1 MIGNT
6 NVILKEDKKGEYMQN
21 MNWNYPTNIWFG
33 VDRAKQIQEACNQL
47 NVKNPL
53 IVTDPG
59 LLKTPIIDQINSD
72 LSKKTTVYSEVQGNP
87 TGSNVTNGVKVFLDG
102 NHDGVI
108 AIGGGS
114 GMDAGK
120 GIAFLAHQSLP
131 LWDFEDIGDWWTK
144 ADSSVIKPIIAIPT
158 TAGTGSEVG
167 RAGVFL
173 NEDNHKKKI
182 IFHPKML
189 PEIAILDP
197 SLTLNLPKG
206 ITAGTGMD
214 ALAHCIEAFSSPFY
228 HPMAEG
234 TAVEGLRLVKEN
246 IQEVYHNGINIEARA
261 HMLVASMMG
270 AAAFQKGL
278 GAIHSI
284 THPVNSL
291 YHTHHGTTNGT
302 VMPFVL
308 NFNRSVIEKKF
319 DRLAKFLNISN
330 GFEGV
335 VNWIIELKKEMEI
348 PETLKEMGV
357 KKGDEVK
364 LAPLAQEDP
373 STGGNPLEMSEDK
386 FQELILN
393 CIEGNY

>member
-1 MIGNT
+1 
-6 NVILKEDKKGEYMQN
+6 MQN
-21 MNWNYPTNIWFG
+21 MNWNYPTNVWFG
-33 VDRAKQIQEACNQL
+33 PDRSKQVQQACDFL
-47 NVKNPL
+47 GVKNPL

-59 LLKTPIIDQINSD
+59 LLQTPIIEEINSN
-72 LSKKTTVYSEVQGNP
+72 LSSKTNIYSDVQGNP
-87 TGSNVTNGVKVFLDG
+87 TGTNVTNGVKVFLEG

-120 GIAFLAHQSLP
+120 GIAFLAHQSRP
-131 LWDFEDIGDWWTK
+131 LWDFEDIGDWWTR
-144 ADSSVIKPIIAIPT
+144 ADSDVIKPIIAIPT

-197 SLTLNLPKG
+197 SLTLNLPKS

-214 ALAHCIEAFSSPFY
+214 ALAHCLEAYSSPFY

-234 TAVEGLRLVKEN
+234 TALEGLRLVKEN
-246 IQEVYHNGINIEARA
+246 IQEVYHNGKNIEARA

-308 NFNRSVIEKKF
+308 NYNRSTIEDKF
-319 DRLAKFLNISN
+319 VRLASFLDIKG
-330 GFEGV
+330 GFDGIV
-335 VNWIIELKKEMEI
+335 QWVIDLKKEMEI
-348 PETLKEMGV
+348 PETLKDMGV
-357 KKGDEVK
+357 EPGDEVK

-373 STGGNPLEMSEDK
+373 STGGNPLEMTEEK

-393 CIEGNY
+393 CISGKY

>member
-1 MIGNT
+1 
-6 NVILKEDKKGEYMQN
+6 MQN
-21 MNWNYPTNIWFG
+21 MNWNYPTTVWFG
-33 VDRAKQIQEACNQL
+33 VDRSKEIQEACDTL
-47 NVKNPL
+47 GIKNPL

-59 LLKTPIIDQINSD
+59 LLQTSIIDEINSG
-72 LSKKTTVYSEVQGNP
+72 LSSNTQIYSDVQGNP
-87 TGSNVTNGVKVFLDG
+87 TGSNVTNGVKVFLEG

-120 GIAFLAHQSLP
+120 GIAFLAHQSRP
-131 LWDFEDIGDWWTK
+131 LWDFEDIGDWWTR

-167 RAGVFL
+167 RAAVFL
-173 NEDNHKKKI
+173 NEENHKKKI

-189 PEIAILDP
+189 PQIAILDP
-197 SLTLNLPKG
+197 SLTLNLPKS

-214 ALAHCIEAFSSPFY
+214 ALAHCIEAYSSPFY

-234 TAVEGLRLVKEN
+234 TALEGLRLVKEN
-246 IQEVYHNGINIEARA
+246 IQEVYHNGNNVGARS

-291 YHTHHGTTNGT
+291 YKTHHGTTNGT

-308 NFNRSVIEKKF
+308 NYNRSTIEEKF
-319 DRLAKFLNISN
+319 TRLANFLDIKN
-330 GFEGV
+330 GFEGIV
-335 VNWIIELKKEMEI
+335 DWIIELKKDMEI
-348 PETLKEMGV
+348 PETLKDMGV
-357 KKGDEVK
+357 NEGDEIK

-373 STGGNPLEMSEDK
+373 STGANPLEMTVER

-393 CIEGNY
+393 CISGKY

>member
-1 MIGNT
+1 
-6 NVILKEDKKGEYMQN
+6 MQN
-21 MNWNYPTNIWFG
+21 MNWNYPTNVWFG
-33 VDRAKQIQEACNQL
+33 VDRSKEIQEACDTL
-47 NVKNPL
+47 GIKNPL

-59 LLKTPIIDQINSD
+59 LLQTSIIDEINSG
-72 LSKKTTVYSEVQGNP
+72 LSSNTQIYSDVQGNP
-87 TGSNVTNGVKVFLDG
+87 TGSNVTNGVKVFLEG

-120 GIAFLAHQSLP
+120 GIAFLAHQSRP
-131 LWDFEDIGDWWTK
+131 LWDFEDIGDWWTR

-167 RAGVFL
+167 RAAVFL
-173 NEDNHKKKI
+173 NEENHKKKI

-189 PEIAILDP
+189 PQIAILDP
-197 SLTLNLPKG
+197 SLTLNLPKS

-214 ALAHCIEAFSSPFY
+214 ALAHCIEAYSSPFY

-234 TAVEGLRLVKEN
+234 TALEGLRLVKEN
-246 IQEVYHNGINIEARA
+246 IQEVYHNGNNVEARS

-278 GAIHSI
+278 GAIHSV

-291 YHTHHGTTNGT
+291 YKTHHGTTNGT

-308 NFNRSVIEKKF
+308 NYNRSVIEDKF
-319 DRLAKFLNISN
+319 TRLASFLDIKN
-330 GFEGV
+330 GFEGIV
-335 VNWIIELKKEMEI
+335 DWIIELKKEMEI
-348 PETLKEMGV
+348 PETLKDMGV
-357 KKGDEVK
+357 NEGDEIK

-373 STGGNPLEMSEDK
+373 STGANPLEMTVER

-393 CIEGNY
+393 CISGKY

>member
-1 MIGNT
+1 
-6 NVILKEDKKGEYMQN
+6 
-21 MNWNYPTNIWFG
+21 MNWNYPTTVWFG
-33 VDRAKQIQEACNQL
+33 PDRSKQVQQACDTL
-47 NVKNPL
+47 GIKNPL

-59 LLKTPIIDQINSD
+59 LLQTPIIEEINSN
-72 LSKKTTVYSEVQGNP
+72 LSSKTNVYSDVQGNP
-87 TGSNVTNGVKVFLDG
+87 TGSNVTNGVKVFLEG

-120 GIAFLAHQSLP
+120 GIAFLAHQKRP
-131 LWDFEDIGDWWTK
+131 LWDFEDIGDWWTR
-144 ADSSVIKPIIAIPT
+144 ADSKVIKPIIAIPT

-189 PEIAILDP
+189 PQIAILDP
-197 SLTLNLPKG
+197 SLTINLPKG

-214 ALAHCIEAFSSPFY
+214 ALAHCLEAYSSPFY

-234 TAVEGLRLVKEN
+234 IALEGLRLVKEN
-246 IQEVYHNGINIEARA
+246 IQEVFHNGKNIEARA

-308 NFNRSVIEKKF
+308 NYNRSVIEDKF
-319 DRLAKFLNISN
+319 VRLANFLDIKG
-330 GFEGV
+330 GFEGIV
-335 VNWIIELKKEMEI
+335 QWVIDLKKEMEI
-348 PETLKEMGV
+348 PETLKDMGV
-357 KKGDEVK
+357 QPGDEVK

-373 STGGNPLEMSEDK
+373 STGGNPLEMTEQK
-386 FQELILN
+386 FQELIAN
-393 CIEGNY
+393 CISGKY

>member
-1 MIGNT
+1 
-6 NVILKEDKKGEYMQN
+6 MQN
-21 MNWNYPTNIWFG
+21 MNWNYPTTVWFG
-33 VDRAKQIQEACNQL
+33 VDRSKEIQEACDTL
-47 NVKNPL
+47 GIKNPL

-59 LLKTPIIDQINSD
+59 LLQTSIIDEINSG
-72 LSKKTTVYSEVQGNP
+72 LSSNTQIYSDVQGNP
-87 TGSNVTNGVKVFLDG
+87 TGSNVTNGVKVFLEG
-102 NHDGVI
+102 SHDGVI

-120 GIAFLAHQSLP
+120 GIAFLAHQSRP
-131 LWDFEDIGDWWTK
+131 LWDFEDIGDWWTR

-167 RAGVFL
+167 RAAVFL
-173 NEDNHKKKI
+173 NEENYKKKI

-189 PEIAILDP
+189 PQIAILDP
-197 SLTLNLPKG
+197 SLTLNLPKS

-214 ALAHCIEAFSSPFY
+214 ALAHCIEAYSSPFY

-234 TAVEGLRLVKEN
+234 TALEGLRLVKEN
-246 IQEVYHNGINIEARA
+246 IQEVYHNGNNVEARS

-278 GAIHSI
+278 GAIHSV

-291 YHTHHGTTNGT
+291 YKTHHGTTNGT

-308 NFNRSVIEKKF
+308 NYNRSTIEEKF
-319 DRLAKFLNISN
+319 TRLANFLDIKN
-330 GFEGV
+330 GFEGIV
-335 VNWIIELKKEMEI
+335 EWIIELKKEMEI
-348 PETLKEMGV
+348 PETLKDMGV
-357 KKGDEVK
+357 NEGDEIK

-373 STGGNPLEMSEDK
+373 STGANPLEMTVER

-393 CIEGNY
+393 CIAGKY

>member
-1 MIGNT
+1 
-6 NVILKEDKKGEYMQN
+6 MQN
-21 MNWNYPTNIWFG
+21 MNWNYPTNVWFG
-33 VDRAKQIQEACNQL
+33 VDRSKEIQKACDTL
-47 NVKNPL
+47 GIKNPL

-59 LLKTPIIDQINSD
+59 LLQTSIIDEINSGL
-72 LSKKTTVYSEVQGNP
+72 LSNTQIYSDVQGNP
-87 TGSNVTNGVKVFLDG
+87 TGSNVTNGVKVFLEG

-120 GIAFLAHQSLP
+120 GIAFLAYQSRP
-131 LWDFEDIGDWWTK
+131 LWDFEDIGDWWTR

-167 RAGVFL
+167 RAAVFL
-173 NEDNHKKKI
+173 NEENHKKKI

-189 PEIAILDP
+189 PQIAILDP
-197 SLTLNLPKG
+197 SLTLDLPKS

-214 ALAHCIEAFSSPFY
+214 ALAHCIEAYSSPFY

-234 TAVEGLRLVKEN
+234 TALEGLRLVKEN
-246 IQEVYHNGINIEARA
+246 IQEVYHNGNNVEARS

-278 GAIHSI
+278 GAIHSV

-291 YHTHHGTTNGT
+291 YKTHHGTTNGT

-308 NFNRSVIEKKF
+308 NYNRSTIEEKF
-319 DRLAKFLNISN
+319 TRLANFLDIKN
-330 GFEGV
+330 GFEGIV
-335 VNWIIELKKEMEI
+335 DWIIELKKDMEI
-348 PETLKEMGV
+348 PETLKDMGV
-357 KKGDEVK
+357 SEGDEIK

-373 STGGNPLEMSEDK
+373 STGANPLEMTVER

-393 CIEGNY
+393 CISGKY

>member
-1 MIGNT
+1 
-6 NVILKEDKKGEYMQN
+6 MQN
-21 MNWNYPTNIWFG
+21 MNWNYPTNVWFG
-33 VDRAKQIQEACNQL
+33 VDRSKEIQEACDTL
-47 NVKNPL
+47 GIKNPL

-59 LLKTPIIDQINSD
+59 LLQTSIIDEINSG
-72 LSKKTTVYSEVQGNP
+72 LSSNTQIYSDVQGNP
-87 TGSNVTNGVKVFLDG
+87 TGSNVTNGVKVFLEGD
-102 NHDGVI
+102 HDGVI

-120 GIAFLAHQSLP
+120 GIAFLAHQSRP
-131 LWDFEDIGDWWTK
+131 LWDFEDIGDWWTR

-167 RAGVFL
+167 RAAVFL
-173 NEDNHKKKI
+173 NEENYKKKI

-189 PEIAILDP
+189 PQIAILDP
-197 SLTLNLPKG
+197 SLTLNLPKS

-214 ALAHCIEAFSSPFY
+214 ALAHCIEAYSSPFY

-234 TAVEGLRLVKEN
+234 TALEGLRLVKEN
-246 IQEVYHNGINIEARA
+246 IQEVYHNGNNVEARS

-291 YHTHHGTTNGT
+291 YKTHHGTTNGT

-308 NFNRSVIEKKF
+308 NYNRSTIEEKF
-319 DRLAKFLNISN
+319 TRLASFLDIKN
-330 GFEGV
+330 GFEGIV
-335 VNWIIELKKEMEI
+335 DWIIELKKEMEI
-348 PETLKEMGV
+348 PETLKDMGV
-357 KKGDEVK
+357 NEGDEIK

-373 STGGNPLEMSEDK
+373 STGANPLEMTVER

-393 CIEGNY
+393 CISGKY

>member
-1 MIGNT
+1 
-6 NVILKEDKKGEYMQN
+6 MQN
-21 MNWNYPTNIWFG
+21 MNWNYPTNVWFG
-33 VDRAKQIQEACNQL
+33 VDRSKEIQKACDTL
-47 NVKNPL
+47 GIKNPL

-59 LLKTPIIDQINSD
+59 LLQTSIIDEINSG
-72 LSKKTTVYSEVQGNP
+72 LSSNTQIFSDVQGNP
-87 TGSNVTNGVKVFLDG
+87 TGSNVTNGVKVFLEG

-120 GIAFLAHQSLP
+120 GIAFLAHQSRP
-131 LWDFEDIGDWWTK
+131 LWDFEDIGDWWTR
-144 ADSSVIKPIIAIPT
+144 ADSSVTKPIIAIPT

-167 RAGVFL
+167 RAAVFL
-173 NEDNHKKKI
+173 NEENHKKKI

-189 PEIAILDP
+189 PQIAILDP
-197 SLTLNLPKG
+197 SLTLNLPKS

-214 ALAHCIEAFSSPFY
+214 ALAHCIEAYSSPFY

-234 TAVEGLRLVKEN
+234 TALEGLRLVKEN
-246 IQEVYHNGINIEARA
+246 IQEVYHNGNNVEARS

-278 GAIHSI
+278 GAIHSV

-291 YHTHHGTTNGT
+291 YKTHHGTTNGT

-308 NFNRSVIEKKF
+308 NYNRSTIEEKF
-319 DRLAKFLNISN
+319 TRLANFLDIKN
-330 GFEGV
+330 GFEGIV
-335 VNWIIELKKEMEI
+335 DWIIELKKDMEI
-348 PETLKEMGV
+348 PETLKDMGV
-357 KKGDEVK
+357 NEGDEIK

-373 STGGNPLEMSEDK
+373 STGANPLEMTVER

-393 CIEGNY
+393 CISGKY

>member
-1 MIGNT
+1 
-6 NVILKEDKKGEYMQN
+6 MQN
-21 MNWNYPTNIWFG
+21 MNWNYPTTVWFG
-33 VDRAKQIQEACNQL
+33 PNRSQQIQQACDAL
-47 NVKNPL
+47 SVKNPL

-59 LLKTPIIDQINSD
+59 LLQTPIIDEINSN
-72 LSKKTTVYSEVQGNP
+72 LSSKTSVYSDVQGNP
-87 TGSNVTNGVKVFLDG
+87 TGSNVTNGVKVFLEG

-120 GIAFLAHQSLP
+120 GIAFLAHQSRP
-131 LWDFEDIGDWWTK
+131 LWDFEDIGDWWTR
-144 ADSSVIKPIIAIPT
+144 ADSDVIKPIIAIPT

-189 PEIAILDP
+189 PQIAILDP
-197 SLTLNLPKG
+197 SLTINLPKG

-214 ALAHCIEAFSSPFY
+214 ALAHCLEAYSSPFY

-234 TAVEGLRLVKEN
+234 TALEGLRLVKEN
-246 IQEVYHNGINIEARA
+246 IQEVYHNGKNIEARA

-308 NFNRSVIEKKF
+308 NYNRSTIEDKF
-319 DRLAKFLNISN
+319 VRLANFLDIKG
-330 GFEGV
+330 GFDGIV
-335 VNWIIELKKEMEI
+335 QWVIDLKKEMEI
-348 PETLKEMGV
+348 PETLKDLGV
-357 KKGDEVK
+357 QPGDEVK

-373 STGGNPLEMSEDK
+373 STGGNPLEMTEEK
-386 FQELILN
+386 FQELIAN
-393 CIEGNY
+393 CISGKY

>member
-1 MIGNT
+1 
-6 NVILKEDKKGEYMQN
+6 MQN
-21 MNWNYPTNIWFG
+21 MNWNYPTNVWFG
-33 VDRAKQIQEACNQL
+33 VDRSKEIQKACDTL
-47 NVKNPL
+47 GIKNPL

-59 LLKTPIIDQINSD
+59 LLQTSIIDEINSG
-72 LSKKTTVYSEVQGNP
+72 LSSNTQIYSDVQGNP
-87 TGSNVTNGVKVFLDG
+87 TGSNVTNGVKVFLEG

-120 GIAFLAHQSLP
+120 GIAFLAHQTKP
-131 LWDFEDIGDWWTK
+131 LWDFEDIGDWWTR

-167 RAGVFL
+167 RAAVFL
-173 NEDNHKKKI
+173 NEENYKKKI

-189 PEIAILDP
+189 PQIAILDP
-197 SLTLNLPKG
+197 SLTLNLPKS

-214 ALAHCIEAFSSPFY
+214 ALAHCIEAYSSPFY

-234 TAVEGLRLVKEN
+234 TALEGLRLVKEN
-246 IQEVYHNGINIEARA
+246 IQEVYHNGNNVEARS

-278 GAIHSI
+278 GAIHSV

-291 YHTHHGTTNGT
+291 YKTHHGTTNGT

-308 NFNRSVIEKKF
+308 NYNRSTIEEKF
-319 DRLAKFLNISN
+319 TRLANFLDIKN
-330 GFEGV
+330 GFEGIV
-335 VNWIIELKKEMEI
+335 DWIIELKKEMEI
-348 PETLKEMGV
+348 PETLKDMGV
-357 KKGDEVK
+357 NEGDEVK

-373 STGGNPLEMSEDK
+373 STGANPLEMTVER

-393 CIEGNY
+393 CISGKY

>member
-1 MIGNT
+1 
-6 NVILKEDKKGEYMQN
+6 MQN
-21 MNWNYPTNIWFG
+21 MNWNYPTNVWFG
-33 VDRAKQIQEACNQL
+33 VDRSKEIQKACDTL
-47 NVKNPL
+47 GIKNPL

-59 LLKTPIIDQINSD
+59 LLQTSIIDEINSG
-72 LSKKTTVYSEVQGNP
+72 LSSNTQIYSDVQGNP
-87 TGSNVTNGVKVFLDG
+87 TGSNVTNGVKVFLEG

-120 GIAFLAHQSLP
+120 GIAFLAHQSRP
-131 LWDFEDIGDWWTK
+131 LWDFEDIGDWWTR

-167 RAGVFL
+167 RAAVFL
-173 NEDNHKKKI
+173 NEENYKKKI

-189 PEIAILDP
+189 PQIAILDP
-197 SLTLNLPKG
+197 SLTLNLPKS

-214 ALAHCIEAFSSPFY
+214 ALAHCIEAYSSPFY

-234 TAVEGLRLVKEN
+234 TALEGLRLVKEN
-246 IQEVYHNGINIEARA
+246 IQEVYHNGNNVEARS

-278 GAIHSI
+278 GAIHSV

-291 YHTHHGTTNGT
+291 YKTHHGTTNGT

-308 NFNRSVIEKKF
+308 NYNRSTIEEKF
-319 DRLAKFLNISN
+319 TRLANFLNIKN
-330 GFEGV
+330 GFEGIV
-335 VNWIIELKKEMEI
+335 DWIIELKKEMEI
-348 PETLKEMGV
+348 PETLKDMGV
-357 KKGDEVK
+357 NEGDEIK

-373 STGGNPLEMSEDK
+373 STGANPLEMTVER

-393 CIEGNY
+393 CISGKY

>member
-1 MIGNT
+1 
-6 NVILKEDKKGEYMQN
+6 MQN
-21 MNWNYPTNIWFG
+21 MNWNYPTNVWFG
-33 VDRAKQIQEACNQL
+33 PDRSKQVQQACDVL
-47 NVKNPL
+47 GVKNPL

-59 LLKTPIIDQINSD
+59 LLQTPIIEEINSN
-72 LSKKTTVYSEVQGNP
+72 LSSKTNIYSDVQGNP
-87 TGSNVTNGVKVFLDG
+87 TGTNVTNGVKVFLEG

-120 GIAFLAHQSLP
+120 GIAFLAHQSRP
-131 LWDFEDIGDWWTK
+131 LWDFEDIGDWWTR
-144 ADSSVIKPIIAIPT
+144 ANSDVIKPIIAIPT

-189 PEIAILDP
+189 PQIAILDP

-214 ALAHCIEAFSSPFY
+214 ALAHCLEAYSSPFY

-234 TAVEGLRLVKEN
+234 TALEGLRLVKEN
-246 IQEVYHNGINIEARA
+246 IQEVYHNGKNIEARA

-308 NFNRSVIEKKF
+308 NYNRSTIEDKF
-319 DRLAKFLNISN
+319 VRLANFLDIKG
-330 GFEGV
+330 GFDGIV
-335 VNWIIELKKEMEI
+335 QWVIDLKKEMEI
-348 PETLKEMGV
+348 PETLKDMGV
-357 KKGDEVK
+357 EPGDEVK

-373 STGGNPLEMSEDK
+373 STGGNPLEMTEEK

-393 CIEGNY
+393 CISGKY

>member
-1 MIGNT
+1 
-6 NVILKEDKKGEYMQN
+6 MQN
-21 MNWNYPTNIWFG
+21 MNWNYPTNVWFG
-33 VDRAKQIQEACNQL
+33 VDRSKEIQEACDTL
-47 NVKNPL
+47 GIKNPL

-59 LLKTPIIDQINSD
+59 LLQTSIIDEINSS
-72 LSKKTTVYSEVQGNP
+72 LSSNTQIYSDVQGNP
-87 TGSNVTNGVKVFLDG
+87 TGSNVTNGVKVFLEG

-120 GIAFLAHQSLP
+120 GIAFLAHQSRP
-131 LWDFEDIGDWWTK
+131 LWDFEDIGDWWTR

-167 RAGVFL
+167 RAAVFL
-173 NEDNHKKKI
+173 NEENYKKKI

-189 PEIAILDP
+189 PQIAILDP
-197 SLTLNLPKG
+197 SLTLNLPKS

-214 ALAHCIEAFSSPFY
+214 ALAHCIEAYSSPFY

-234 TAVEGLRLVKEN
+234 TALEGLRLVKEN
-246 IQEVYHNGINIEARA
+246 IQEVYHNGNNVEARS

-278 GAIHSI
+278 GAIHSV

-291 YHTHHGTTNGT
+291 YKTHHGTTNGT

-308 NFNRSVIEKKF
+308 NYNRSTIEEKF
-319 DRLAKFLNISN
+319 TRLANFLDIKN
-330 GFEGV
+330 GFEGIV
-335 VNWIIELKKEMEI
+335 DWIIELKKDMEI
-348 PETLKEMGV
+348 PETLKDMGV
-357 KKGDEVK
+357 NEGDEIK

-373 STGGNPLEMSEDK
+373 STGANPLEMTVER

-393 CIEGNY
+393 CISGKY

>member
-1 MIGNT
+1 
-6 NVILKEDKKGEYMQN
+6 MQN
-21 MNWNYPTNIWFG
+21 MNWNYPTTVWFG
-33 VDRAKQIQEACNQL
+33 PNRSQQIQQACDAL
-47 NVKNPL
+47 SVKNPL

-59 LLKTPIIDQINSD
+59 LLQTPIIDEINSN
-72 LSKKTTVYSEVQGNP
+72 LSSKTNVYSDVQGNP
-87 TGSNVTNGVKVFLDG
+87 TGSNVTNGVKVFLEG

-120 GIAFLAHQSLP
+120 GIAFLAHQSRP
-131 LWDFEDIGDWWTK
+131 LWDFEDIGDWWTR
-144 ADSSVIKPIIAIPT
+144 ADSDFIKPIIAIPT

-189 PEIAILDP
+189 PQIAILDP
-197 SLTLNLPKG
+197 SLTINLPKG

-214 ALAHCIEAFSSPFY
+214 ALAHCLEAYSSPFY

-234 TAVEGLRLVKEN
+234 TALEGLRLVKEN
-246 IQEVYHNGINIEARA
+246 IQEVYHNGKNIEARA

-308 NFNRSVIEKKF
+308 NYNRSTIEDKF
-319 DRLAKFLNISN
+319 VRLANFLDIKG
-330 GFEGV
+330 GFDGIV
-335 VNWIIELKKEMEI
+335 QWVIDLKKEMEI
-348 PETLKEMGV
+348 PETLKDMGV
-357 KKGDEVK
+357 QPGDEVK

-373 STGGNPLEMSEDK
+373 STGGNPLEMTEEK
-386 FQELILN
+386 FQELIAN
-393 CIEGNY
+393 CISGKY

>member
-1 MIGNT
+1 
-6 NVILKEDKKGEYMQN
+6 MQN
-21 MNWNYPTNIWFG
+21 MNWNYPTNVWFG
-33 VDRAKQIQEACNQL
+33 VDRSKEIQKACDTL
-47 NVKNPL
+47 GIKNPL

-59 LLKTPIIDQINSD
+59 LLQTSIIDEINSG
-72 LSKKTTVYSEVQGNP
+72 LSSNTQIYSDVQGNP
-87 TGSNVTNGVKVFLDG
+87 TGSNVTNGVKVFLEG

-120 GIAFLAHQSLP
+120 GIAFLAHQSKP
-131 LWDFEDIGDWWTK
+131 LWDFEDIGDWWTR

-167 RAGVFL
+167 RAAVFL
-173 NEDNHKKKI
+173 NEENHKKKI

-189 PEIAILDP
+189 PQIAILDP
-197 SLTLNLPKG
+197 SLTLNLPKS

-214 ALAHCIEAFSSPFY
+214 ALAHCIEAYSSPFY

-234 TAVEGLRLVKEN
+234 TALEGLRLVKEN
-246 IQEVYHNGINIEARA
+246 IQEVYHNGNNVEARS

-278 GAIHSI
+278 GAIHSV

-291 YHTHHGTTNGT
+291 YKTHHGTTNGT

-308 NFNRSVIEKKF
+308 NYNRSTIEEKF
-319 DRLAKFLNISN
+319 TRLANFLDIKN
-330 GFEGV
+330 GFEGIV
-335 VNWIIELKKEMEI
+335 DWIIELKKEMEI
-348 PETLKEMGV
+348 PETLKDMGINE
-357 KKGDEVK
+357 GDEIK

-373 STGGNPLEMSEDK
+373 STGANPLEMTVER

-393 CIEGNY
+393 CISGKY

>member
-1 MIGNT
+1 
-6 NVILKEDKKGEYMQN
+6 MQN
-21 MNWNYPTNIWFG
+21 MNWNYPTNVWFG
-33 VDRAKQIQEACNQL
+33 VDRSKEIQKACNTL
-47 NVKNPL
+47 GIKNPL

-59 LLKTPIIDQINSD
+59 LLQTSIIDEINSG
-72 LSKKTTVYSEVQGNP
+72 LSSNTQIYSDVQGNP
-87 TGSNVTNGVKVFLDG
+87 TGSNVTNGVKVFLEG

-120 GIAFLAHQSLP
+120 GIAFLAHQSRP
-131 LWDFEDIGDWWTK
+131 LWDFEDIGDWWTR
-144 ADSSVIKPIIAIPT
+144 ADSNVIKPIIAIPT

-167 RAGVFL
+167 RAAVFL
-173 NEDNHKKKI
+173 NEENYKKKI

-189 PEIAILDP
+189 PQIAILDP
-197 SLTLNLPKG
+197 SLTLNLPKS

-214 ALAHCIEAFSSPFY
+214 ALAHCIEAYSSPFY

-234 TAVEGLRLVKEN
+234 TALEGLRLVKEN
-246 IQEVYHNGINIEARA
+246 IQEVYHNGNNVEARS

-278 GAIHSI
+278 GAIHSV

-291 YHTHHGTTNGT
+291 YKTHHGTTNGT

-308 NFNRSVIEKKF
+308 NYNRSTIEEKF
-319 DRLAKFLNISN
+319 TRLANFLDIKN
-330 GFEGV
+330 GFEGIV
-335 VNWIIELKKEMEI
+335 DWIIELKKEMEI
-348 PETLKEMGV
+348 PETLKDMGV
-357 KKGDEVK
+357 NEGDEIK

-373 STGGNPLEMSEDK
+373 STGANPLEMTVER

-393 CIEGNY
+393 CISGKY

>member
-1 MIGNT
+1 
-6 NVILKEDKKGEYMQN
+6 MQN
-21 MNWNYPTNIWFG
+21 MNWNYPTNVWFG
-33 VDRAKQIQEACNQL
+33 VDRSKEIQKACDTL
-47 NVKNPL
+47 GIKNPL

-59 LLKTPIIDQINSD
+59 LLQTSIIDEINSG
-72 LSKKTTVYSEVQGNP
+72 LSSNTQIYSDVQGNP
-87 TGSNVTNGVKVFLDG
+87 TGSNVTNGVKVFLEGD
-102 NHDGVI
+102 HDGVI

-120 GIAFLAHQSLP
+120 GIAFLAHQSRP
-131 LWDFEDIGDWWTK
+131 LWDFEDIGDWWTR

-167 RAGVFL
+167 RAAVFL
-173 NEDNHKKKI
+173 NEENHKKKI

-189 PEIAILDP
+189 PQIAILDP
-197 SLTLNLPKG
+197 SLTLNLPKS

-214 ALAHCIEAFSSPFY
+214 ALAHCIEAYSSPFY

-234 TAVEGLRLVKEN
+234 TALEGLRLVKEN
-246 IQEVYHNGINIEARA
+246 IQEVYHNGNNVEARS

-278 GAIHSI
+278 GAIHSV

-291 YHTHHGTTNGT
+291 YKTHHGTTNGT

-308 NFNRSVIEKKF
+308 NYNRSTIEEKF
-319 DRLAKFLNISN
+319 TRLANFLDIKN
-330 GFEGV
+330 GFEGIV
-335 VNWIIELKKEMEI
+335 DWIIELKKEMEI
-348 PETLKEMGV
+348 PETLKDMGV
-357 KKGDEVK
+357 NEGDEIK

-373 STGGNPLEMSEDK
+373 STGANPLEMTVER

-393 CIEGNY
+393 CITGKY

>member
-1 MIGNT
+1 
-6 NVILKEDKKGEYMQN
+6 MQN
-21 MNWNYPTNIWFG
+21 MNWNYPTNVWFG
-33 VDRAKQIQEACNQL
+33 PDRSKQVQQACDVL
-47 NVKNPL
+47 GVKNPL

-59 LLKTPIIDQINSD
+59 LLQTPIIEEINSN
-72 LSKKTTVYSEVQGNP
+72 LSSKTNIYSDVQGNP
-87 TGSNVTNGVKVFLDG
+87 TGTNVTNGVKVFLEG

-120 GIAFLAHQSLP
+120 GIAFLAHQSRP
-131 LWDFEDIGDWWTK
+131 LWDFEDIGDWWTR
-144 ADSSVIKPIIAIPT
+144 ADSDVIKPIIAIPT

-189 PEIAILDP
+189 PQIAILDP

-214 ALAHCIEAFSSPFY
+214 ALAHCLEAYSSPFY

-234 TAVEGLRLVKEN
+234 TALEGLRLVKEN
-246 IQEVYHNGINIEARA
+246 IQEVYHNGKNIEARA

-308 NFNRSVIEKKF
+308 NYNRSTIEDKF
-319 DRLAKFLNISN
+319 VRLANFLDIKG
-330 GFEGV
+330 GFDGIV
-335 VNWIIELKKEMEI
+335 QWVIDLKKEMEI
-348 PETLKEMGV
+348 PETLKDMGV
-357 KKGDEVK
+357 EPGDEVK

-373 STGGNPLEMSEDK
+373 STGGNPLEMTEEK

-393 CIEGNY
+393 CISGKY

>member
-1 MIGNT
+1 
-6 NVILKEDKKGEYMQN
+6 MQN
-21 MNWNYPTNIWFG
+21 MNWNYPTNVWFG
-33 VDRAKQIQEACNQL
+33 PDRSHQIQQACDGL
-47 NVKNPL
+47 NIKNPL

-59 LLKTPIIDQINSD
+59 LLQTPIIDEINSN
-72 LSKKTTVYSEVQGNP
+72 LSTKTNVYSDVQGNP
-87 TGSNVTNGVKVFLDG
+87 TGSNVTNGVKVFLEG

-120 GIAFLAHQSLP
+120 GIAFLAHQTRP
-131 LWDFEDIGDWWTK
+131 LWDFEDIGDWWTR
-144 ADSSVIKPIIAIPT
+144 ADSDVIKPIIAIPT

-189 PEIAILDP
+189 PQIAILDP
-197 SLTLNLPKG
+197 SLTINLPKG

-214 ALAHCIEAFSSPFY
+214 ALAHCLEAYSSPFY

-234 TAVEGLRLVKEN
+234 TALEGLRLVKEN
-246 IQEVYHNGINIEARA
+246 IQEVYHNGKNIKARA
-261 HMLVASMMG
+261 NMLVASMMG

-308 NFNRSVIEKKF
+308 NYNRSTIDDKF
-319 DRLAKFLNISN
+319 VRLANFLDIKG
-330 GFEGV
+330 GFDGMV
-335 VNWIIELKKEMEI
+335 QWVIDLKKEMEI
-348 PETLKEMGV
+348 PETLKDMGV
-357 KKGDEVK
+357 QPGDEVK

-373 STGGNPLEMSEDK
+373 STGGNPLEMTEEK
-386 FQELILN
+386 FQELIAN
-393 CIEGNY
+393 CISGKY

>member
-1 MIGNT
+1 
-6 NVILKEDKKGEYMQN
+6 

-59 LLKTPIIDQINSD
+59 ILKTPIIDQINSD

>member
-1 MIGNT
+1 
-6 NVILKEDKKGEYMQN
+6 MQN
-21 MNWNYPTNIWFG
+21 MNWNYPTTVWFG
-33 VDRAKQIQEACNQL
+33 PDRSKQIQQACEAL
-47 NVKNPL
+47 DVKNPL

-59 LLKTPIIDQINSD
+59 LLQTPIIDEINSN
-72 LSKKTTVYSEVQGNP
+72 LSSKTNVYSDVQGNP
-87 TGSNVTNGVKVFLDG
+87 TGSNVTNGVKVFLEG

-120 GIAFLAHQSLP
+120 GIAFLAHQTRS
-131 LWDFEDIGDWWTK
+131 LWDFEDIGDWWTR
-144 ADSSVIKPIIAIPT
+144 ADSDVIKPIIAIPT

-173 NEDNHKKKI
+173 NEENHKKKI

-189 PEIAILDP
+189 PQIAILDP
-197 SLTLNLPKG
+197 SLTINLPKG

-214 ALAHCIEAFSSPFY
+214 ALAHCLEAYSSPFY

-234 TAVEGLRLVKEN
+234 TALEGLRLVKEN
-246 IQEVYHNGINIEARA
+246 IQEVYHNGKNIEARA

-308 NFNRSVIEKKF
+308 NYNRSTIEDKF
-319 DRLAKFLNISN
+319 VRLANFLDIKG
-330 GFEGV
+330 GFDGIV
-335 VNWIIELKKEMEI
+335 QWVIDLKKEMEI
-348 PETLKEMGV
+348 PETLQDMGV
-357 KKGDEVK
+357 QPGDEVK

-373 STGGNPLEMSEDK
+373 STGGNPLEMTEEK
-386 FQELILN
+386 FQELITN
-393 CIEGNY
+393 CISGKY

>member
-1 MIGNT
+1 
-6 NVILKEDKKGEYMQN
+6 MQN
-21 MNWNYPTNIWFG
+21 MNWNYPTTVWFG
-33 VDRAKQIQEACNQL
+33 VDRSKEIQEACDTL
-47 NVKNPL
+47 GIKNPL

-59 LLKTPIIDQINSD
+59 LLQTSIIDEINSG
-72 LSKKTTVYSEVQGNP
+72 LSSNTQIYSDVQGNP
-87 TGSNVTNGVKVFLDG
+87 TGSNVTNGVKVFLEGD
-102 NHDGVI
+102 HDGVI

-120 GIAFLAHQSLP
+120 GIAFLAHQSRP
-131 LWDFEDIGDWWTK
+131 LWDFEDIGDWWTR

-167 RAGVFL
+167 RAAVFL
-173 NEDNHKKKI
+173 NEENYKKKI

-189 PEIAILDP
+189 PQIAILDP
-197 SLTLNLPKG
+197 SLTLNLPKS

-214 ALAHCIEAFSSPFY
+214 ALAHCIEAYSSPFY

-234 TAVEGLRLVKEN
+234 TALEGLRLVKEN
-246 IQEVYHNGINIEARA
+246 IQEVYHNGNNVEARS

-278 GAIHSI
+278 GAIHSV

-291 YHTHHGTTNGT
+291 YKTHHGTTNGT

-308 NFNRSVIEKKF
+308 NYNRSTIEEKF
-319 DRLAKFLNISN
+319 TRLANFLDIKN
-330 GFEGV
+330 GFEGIID
-335 VNWIIELKKEMEI
+335 WIIELKKDMEI
-348 PETLKEMGV
+348 PETLKDMGV
-357 KKGDEVK
+357 NEGDEIK

-373 STGGNPLEMSEDK
+373 STGANPLEMTVER

-393 CIEGNY
+393 CISGKY

>member
-1 MIGNT
+1 
-6 NVILKEDKKGEYMQN
+6 
-21 MNWNYPTNIWFG
+21 MNWNYPTNVWFG
-33 VDRAKQIQEACNQL
+33 VDRSKGIQKACDTL
-47 NVKNPL
+47 GIKNPL

-59 LLKTPIIDQINSD
+59 LLQTSIIDEINSG
-72 LSKKTTVYSEVQGNP
+72 LSSNTQIYSDVQGNP
-87 TGSNVTNGVKVFLDG
+87 TGSNVTNGVKVFLEG

-120 GIAFLAHQSLP
+120 GIAFLAHQSRP
-131 LWDFEDIGDWWTK
+131 LWDFEDIGDWWTR

-167 RAGVFL
+167 RAAVFL
-173 NEDNHKKKI
+173 NEENHKKKI

-189 PEIAILDP
+189 PQIAILDP
-197 SLTLNLPKG
+197 SLTLNLPKS

-214 ALAHCIEAFSSPFY
+214 ALAHCIEAYSSPFY

-234 TAVEGLRLVKEN
+234 TALEGLRLVKEN
-246 IQEVYHNGINIEARA
+246 IQEVYHNGNNVEARS

-291 YHTHHGTTNGT
+291 YKTHHGTTNGT

-308 NFNRSVIEKKF
+308 NYNRSTIEEKF
-319 DRLAKFLNISN
+319 TRLANFLDIKN
-330 GFEGV
+330 GFEGIV
-335 VNWIIELKKEMEI
+335 DWIIELKKEMEI
-348 PETLKEMGV
+348 PETLKDMGV
-357 KKGDEVK
+357 NEGDEIK

-373 STGGNPLEMSEDK
+373 STGANPLEMTVER

-393 CIEGNY
+393 CIAGKY

>member
-1 MIGNT
+1 
-6 NVILKEDKKGEYMQN
+6 
-21 MNWNYPTNIWFG
+21 MNWNYPTNVWFG
-33 VDRAKQIQEACNQL
+33 VDRSKEIQKACDTL
-47 NVKNPL
+47 GIKNPL

-59 LLKTPIIDQINSD
+59 LLQTSIIDEINSS
-72 LSKKTTVYSEVQGNP
+72 LSSNTQIYSDVQGNP
-87 TGSNVTNGVKVFLDG
+87 TGSNVTNGVKVFLEGD
-102 NHDGVI
+102 HDGVI

-120 GIAFLAHQSLP
+120 GIAFLAHQSRP
-131 LWDFEDIGDWWTK
+131 LWDFEDIGDWWTR

-167 RAGVFL
+167 RAAVFL
-173 NEDNHKKKI
+173 NEENHKKKI

-189 PEIAILDP
+189 PQIAILDP
-197 SLTLNLPKG
+197 SLTLNLPKS

-214 ALAHCIEAFSSPFY
+214 ALAHCIEAYSSPFY

-234 TAVEGLRLVKEN
+234 TALEGLRLVKEN
-246 IQEVYHNGINIEARA
+246 IQEVYHNGNNVEARS

-291 YHTHHGTTNGT
+291 YKTHHGTTNGT

-308 NFNRSVIEKKF
+308 NYNRSAIEKKF
-319 DRLAKFLNISN
+319 TRLANFLDIKN
-330 GFEGV
+330 GFEGIV
-335 VNWIIELKKEMEI
+335 DWIIELKKDMEI
-348 PETLKEMGV
+348 PETLKDMGV
-357 KKGDEVK
+357 NEGDEIK

-373 STGGNPLEMSEDK
+373 STGANPLEMTVER

-393 CIEGNY
+393 CISGKY

>member
-1 MIGNT
+1 M
-6 NVILKEDKKGEYMQN
+6 KN
-21 MNWNYPTNIWFG
+21 MNWNYPTNVWFG
-33 VDRAKQIQEACNQL
+33 PDRSQQIQQACDAL
-47 NVKNPL
+47 GIKNPL

-59 LLKTPIIDQINSD
+59 LLQTLIIDEINSN
-72 LSKKTTVYSEVQGNP
+72 LSSKTNVYSDVQGNP
-87 TGSNVTNGVKVFLDG
+87 TGSNVTNGVKVFLEG

-120 GIAFLAHQSLP
+120 GIAFLAHQSRP
-131 LWDFEDIGDWWTK
+131 LWDFEDIGDWWTR
-144 ADSSVIKPIIAIPT
+144 ADSDVIKPIIAIPT

-189 PEIAILDP
+189 PQIAILDP
-197 SLTLNLPKG
+197 SLTINLPKG
-206 ITAGTGMD
+206 ITAGTVMD
-214 ALAHCIEAFSSPFY
+214 ALAHCLEAYSSPFY

-234 TAVEGLRLVKEN
+234 TALEGLRLVKEN
-246 IQEVYHNGINIEARA
+246 IQEVYHNGKNIEARA

-308 NFNRSVIEKKF
+308 NYNRSTIEDKF
-319 DRLAKFLNISN
+319 LRLANFLDIKG
-330 GFEGV
+330 GFDGIV
-335 VNWIIELKKEMEI
+335 QWVIDLKKEMEI
-348 PETLKEMGV
+348 PETLKDMGV
-357 KKGDEVK
+357 QPGDEVK

-373 STGGNPLEMSEDK
+373 STGGNPLEMTEEK
-386 FQELILN
+386 FQELIAN
-393 CIEGNY
+393 CISGNI

>member
-1 MIGNT
+1 
-6 NVILKEDKKGEYMQN
+6 
-21 MNWNYPTNIWFG
+21 MNWNYPTNVWFG
-33 VDRAKQIQEACNQL
+33 VDRSKEIQKACDTL
-47 NVKNPL
+47 GIKNPL

-59 LLKTPIIDQINSD
+59 LLQTSIIDEINSG
-72 LSKKTTVYSEVQGNP
+72 LSSNTQIYSDVQGNP
-87 TGSNVTNGVKVFLDG
+87 TGSNVTNGVKVFLEG
-102 NHDGVI
+102 SHDGVI

-120 GIAFLAHQSLP
+120 GIAFLAHQSRP
-131 LWDFEDIGDWWTK
+131 LWDFEDIGDWWTR

-167 RAGVFL
+167 RAAVFL
-173 NEDNHKKKI
+173 NEENHKKKI

-189 PEIAILDP
+189 PQIAILDP
-197 SLTLNLPKG
+197 SLTLNLPKS

-214 ALAHCIEAFSSPFY
+214 ALAHCIEAYSSPFY

-234 TAVEGLRLVKEN
+234 TALEGLRLVKEN
-246 IQEVYHNGINIEARA
+246 IQEVYHNGNNVEARS

-278 GAIHSI
+278 GAIHSV

-291 YHTHHGTTNGT
+291 YKTHHGTTNGT

-308 NFNRSVIEKKF
+308 NYNRSTIEEKF
-319 DRLAKFLNISN
+319 TRLANFLDIKN
-330 GFEGV
+330 GFEGIV
-335 VNWIIELKKEMEI
+335 DWIIELKKEMEI
-348 PETLKEMGV
+348 PETLKDMGV
-357 KKGDEVK
+357 NEGDEIK

-373 STGGNPLEMSEDK
+373 STGANPLEMTVER

-393 CIEGNY
+393 CISGKY

>member
-1 MIGNT
+1 
-6 NVILKEDKKGEYMQN
+6 MQN
-21 MNWNYPTNIWFG
+21 MNWNYPTNVWFG
-33 VDRAKQIQEACNQL
+33 VDRSKEIQKACDTL
-47 NVKNPL
+47 GIKNPL

-59 LLKTPIIDQINSD
+59 LLQTSIIDEINSS
-72 LSKKTTVYSEVQGNP
+72 LSSNTQIYSDVQGNP
-87 TGSNVTNGVKVFLDG
+87 TGSNVTNGVKVFLEGD
-102 NHDGVI
+102 HDGVI

-120 GIAFLAHQSLP
+120 GIAFLAHQSRP
-131 LWDFEDIGDWWTK
+131 LWDFEDIGDWWTR

-167 RAGVFL
+167 RAAVFL
-173 NEDNHKKKI
+173 NEENHKKKI

-189 PEIAILDP
+189 PQIAILDP
-197 SLTLNLPKG
+197 SLTLNLPKS

-214 ALAHCIEAFSSPFY
+214 ALAHCIEAYSSPFY

-234 TAVEGLRLVKEN
+234 TALEGLRLVKEN
-246 IQEVYHNGINIEARA
+246 IQEVYHNGNNVEARS

-291 YHTHHGTTNGT
+291 YKTHHGTTNGT

-308 NFNRSVIEKKF
+308 NYNRSTIEEKF
-319 DRLAKFLNISN
+319 TRLANFLDINN
-330 GFEGV
+330 GFEGIV
-335 VNWIIELKKEMEI
+335 DWIIELKKEMEI
-348 PETLKEMGV
+348 PETLKDMGV
-357 KKGDEVK
+357 NEGDEIK

-373 STGGNPLEMSEDK
+373 STGANPLEMTVER

-393 CIEGNY
+393 CISGKY

>member
-1 MIGNT
+1 
-6 NVILKEDKKGEYMQN
+6 MQN
-21 MNWNYPTNIWFG
+21 MNWNYPTNVWFG
-33 VDRAKQIQEACNQL
+33 VDRSKEIQKACDTL
-47 NVKNPL
+47 GVKNPL

-59 LLKTPIIDQINSD
+59 LLQTSIIDEINSG
-72 LSKKTTVYSEVQGNP
+72 LSSNTQIYSDVQGNP
-87 TGSNVTNGVKVFLDG
+87 TGSNVTNGVKVFLEG

-120 GIAFLAHQSLP
+120 GIAFLAHQSRP
-131 LWDFEDIGDWWTK
+131 LWDFEDIGDWWTR

-167 RAGVFL
+167 RAAVFL
-173 NEDNHKKKI
+173 NEENHKKKI

-189 PEIAILDP
+189 PQIAILDP
-197 SLTLNLPKG
+197 SLTLNLPKS

-214 ALAHCIEAFSSPFY
+214 ALAHCIEAYSSPFY

-234 TAVEGLRLVKEN
+234 TALEGLRLVREN
-246 IQEVYHNGINIEARA
+246 IQEVYHNGNNVEARS

-278 GAIHSI
+278 GAIHSV

-291 YHTHHGTTNGT
+291 YKTHHGTTNGT

-308 NFNRSVIEKKF
+308 NYNRSTIEEKF
-319 DRLAKFLNISN
+319 TRLANFLDINN
-330 GFEGV
+330 GFEGIV
-335 VNWIIELKKEMEI
+335 DWIIELKKEMEI
-348 PETLKEMGV
+348 PETLKDMGV
-357 KKGDEVK
+357 NEGDEIK

-373 STGGNPLEMSEDK
+373 STGANPLEMTVER

-393 CIEGNY
+393 CIAGKY

>member
-1 MIGNT
+1 
-6 NVILKEDKKGEYMQN
+6 MQN
-21 MNWNYPTNIWFG
+21 MNWNYPTNVWFG
-33 VDRAKQIQEACNQL
+33 PDRSQQIQQACDAL
-47 NVKNPL
+47 GVKNPL

-59 LLKTPIIDQINSD
+59 LLQTPIIDEINSH
-72 LSKKTTVYSEVQGNP
+72 LSSKTNVYSDVQGNP
-87 TGSNVTNGVKVFLDG
+87 TGSNVTNGVKVFLEG

-120 GIAFLAHQSLP
+120 GIAFLAHQSRP
-131 LWDFEDIGDWWTK
+131 LWDFEDIGDWWTR
-144 ADSSVIKPIIAIPT
+144 ADSEVIKPIIAIPT

-173 NEDNHKKKI
+173 NEENHKKKI

-189 PEIAILDP
+189 PQIAILDP
-197 SLTLNLPKG
+197 SLTINLPKG

-214 ALAHCIEAFSSPFY
+214 ALAHCLEAYSSPFY

-234 TAVEGLRLVKEN
+234 TALEGLRLVKEN
-246 IQEVYHNGINIEARA
+246 IQEVYHNGKNIDARA

-308 NFNRSVIEKKF
+308 NYNRSTIEDKF
-319 DRLAKFLNISN
+319 VRLANFLDIKG
-330 GFEGV
+330 GFDGIV
-335 VNWIIELKKEMEI
+335 QWVIDLKKEMEI
-348 PETLKEMGV
+348 PETLKDMGV
-357 KKGDEVK
+357 QPRDEVK

-373 STGGNPLEMSEDK
+373 STGGNPLEMSEEK
-386 FQELILN
+386 FQELISN
-393 CIEGNY
+393 CILGKY

>member
-1 MIGNT
+1 
-6 NVILKEDKKGEYMQN
+6 MQN
-21 MNWNYPTNIWFG
+21 MNWNYPTNVWFG
-33 VDRAKQIQEACNQL
+33 VDRSKEIQEACDTL
-47 NVKNPL
+47 GIKNPL

-59 LLKTPIIDQINSD
+59 LLQTSIIDEINSG
-72 LSKKTTVYSEVQGNP
+72 LSSNTQIYSDVQGNP
-87 TGSNVTNGVKVFLDG
+87 TGSNVTNGVKVFLEG
-102 NHDGVI
+102 SHDGVI

-120 GIAFLAHQSLP
+120 GIAFLAHQSRP
-131 LWDFEDIGDWWTK
+131 LWDFEDIGDWWTR

-167 RAGVFL
+167 RAAVFL
-173 NEDNHKKKI
+173 NEENHKKKI

-189 PEIAILDP
+189 PQIAILDP
-197 SLTLNLPKG
+197 SLTLNLPKS

-214 ALAHCIEAFSSPFY
+214 ALAHCIEAYSSPFY

-234 TAVEGLRLVKEN
+234 TALEGLRLVKEN
-246 IQEVYHNGINIEARA
+246 IQEVYHNGNNVEARSN
-261 HMLVASMMG
+261 MLVASMMG

-291 YHTHHGTTNGT
+291 YKTHHGTTNGT

-308 NFNRSVIEKKF
+308 NYNRSTIEEKF
-319 DRLAKFLNISN
+319 TRLANFLDIKN
-330 GFEGV
+330 GFEG
-335 VNWIIELKKEMEI
+335 IIDWTIDLKKEMEI
-348 PETLKEMGV
+348 PETLKDMGV
-357 KKGDEVK
+357 NEGDEIK

-373 STGGNPLEMSEDK
+373 STGANPLEMTVER

-393 CIEGNY
+393 CISGKY

>member
-1 MIGNT
+1 
-6 NVILKEDKKGEYMQN
+6 MQN
-21 MNWNYPTNIWFG
+21 MNWNYPTNVWFG
-33 VDRAKQIQEACNQL
+33 VDRSKEIQKACDTL
-47 NVKNPL
+47 GIKNPL

-59 LLKTPIIDQINSD
+59 LLQTSIIDEINSS
-72 LSKKTTVYSEVQGNP
+72 LSSNTQIYSDVQGNP
-87 TGSNVTNGVKVFLDG
+87 TGLNVTNGVKVFLEGD
-102 NHDGVI
+102 HDGVI

-120 GIAFLAHQSLP
+120 GIAFLAHQSRP
-131 LWDFEDIGDWWTK
+131 LWDFEDIGDWWTR

-167 RAGVFL
+167 RAAVFL
-173 NEDNHKKKI
+173 NEENHKKKI

-189 PEIAILDP
+189 PQIAILDP
-197 SLTLNLPKG
+197 SLTLNLPKN

-214 ALAHCIEAFSSPFY
+214 ALAHCIEAYSSPFY

-234 TAVEGLRLVKEN
+234 TALEGLRLVKEN
-246 IQEVYHNGINIEARA
+246 IQEVYHNGNNVEARS

-291 YHTHHGTTNGT
+291 YKTHHGTTNGT

-308 NFNRSVIEKKF
+308 NYNRSTIEEKF
-319 DRLAKFLNISN
+319 TRLANFLDIKN
-330 GFEGV
+330 GFEGIV
-335 VNWIIELKKEMEI
+335 DWIIELKKDMEI
-348 PETLKEMGV
+348 PETLKDMGV
-357 KKGDEVK
+357 NEGDEIK

-373 STGGNPLEMSEDK
+373 STGANPLEMTVER

-393 CIEGNY
+393 CIAGKY

>member
-1 MIGNT
+1 
-6 NVILKEDKKGEYMQN
+6 MQN
-21 MNWNYPTNIWFG
+21 MNWNYPTNVWFG
-33 VDRAKQIQEACNQL
+33 PDRSQQIQQACDAL
-47 NVKNPL
+47 GIKNPL

-59 LLKTPIIDQINSD
+59 LLQTPIIDEINSN
-72 LSKKTTVYSEVQGNP
+72 LSSKTNVYSDVQGNP
-87 TGSNVTNGVKVFLDG
+87 TGSNVTNGVKVFLEG

-108 AIGGGS
+108 AIGGCS

-120 GIAFLAHQSLP
+120 GIAFLAHQSRP
-131 LWDFEDIGDWWTK
+131 LWDFEDIGDWWTR
-144 ADSSVIKPIIAIPT
+144 ADSDVIKPIIAIPT

-189 PEIAILDP
+189 PQIAILDP
-197 SLTLNLPKG
+197 SLTINLPKG

-214 ALAHCIEAFSSPFY
+214 ALAHCLEAYSSPFY

-234 TAVEGLRLVKEN
+234 TALEGLRLVKEN
-246 IQEVYHNGINIEARA
+246 IQEVYHNGKNIEARA

-308 NFNRSVIEKKF
+308 NYNRSSIEDKF
-319 DRLAKFLNISN
+319 VRLANFLDIKG
-330 GFEGV
+330 GFDGIV
-335 VNWIIELKKEMEI
+335 QWVIDLKKEMEI
-348 PETLKEMGV
+348 PETLQDMGIQP
-357 KKGDEVK
+357 GDEVK

-373 STGGNPLEMSEDK
+373 STGGNPLKMTEEK
-386 FQELILN
+386 FQELITN
-393 CIEGNY
+393 CISGKY

>member
-1 MIGNT
+1 
-6 NVILKEDKKGEYMQN
+6 MQN
-21 MNWNYPTNIWFG
+21 MNWNYPTTVWVG
-33 VDRAKQIQEACNQL
+33 VDRSKEIQEACDTL
-47 NVKNPL
+47 GIKNPL

-59 LLKTPIIDQINSD
+59 LLQTSIIDEINSG
-72 LSKKTTVYSEVQGNP
+72 LSSNTQIYSDVQGNP
-87 TGSNVTNGVKVFLDG
+87 TGSNVTNGVKVFLEG

-120 GIAFLAHQSLP
+120 GIAFLAHQSRP
-131 LWDFEDIGDWWTK
+131 LWDFEDIGDWWTR

-167 RAGVFL
+167 RAAVFL
-173 NEDNHKKKI
+173 NEENHKKKI

-189 PEIAILDP
+189 PQIAILDP
-197 SLTLNLPKG
+197 SLTLNLPKS

-214 ALAHCIEAFSSPFY
+214 ALAHCIEAYSSPFY

-234 TAVEGLRLVKEN
+234 TALEGLRLVKEN
-246 IQEVYHNGINIEARA
+246 IQEVYHNGNNVEARS

-278 GAIHSI
+278 GAIHSV

-291 YHTHHGTTNGT
+291 YKTHHGTTNGT

-308 NFNRSVIEKKF
+308 NYNRSTIEEKF
-319 DRLAKFLNISN
+319 TRLAKFLDIKN
-330 GFEGV
+330 GFEGIV
-335 VNWIIELKKEMEI
+335 DWIIELKKEMEI
-348 PETLKEMGV
+348 PETLKDMGV
-357 KKGDEVK
+357 NEGDEIK

-373 STGGNPLEMSEDK
+373 STGANPLEMTVER

-393 CIEGNY
+393 CISGKY